1 MEKNIYRCIPDSVQ
15 FTTASAITAG
25 DVVFFGEVAGVSKL
39 DYDAGA
45 VAAVAT
51 IGVFDGA
58 MVVAADASGIVAG
71 DQLYWDASNKG
82 LTTTSTGNKFI
93 GVAVPKGTYTPVGYV
108 RYLLNAQYTQAIVPD
123 SSSSASASG
132 SASESVSESVSD
144 SSASA

>member
-1 MEKNIYRCIPDSVQ
+1 MEKNIYRAIPDSVQ
-15 FTTASAITAG
+15 FTASANIGAG
-25 DVVFFGEVAGVSKL
+25 DVVFFGEVAGVSKM
-39 DYDAGA
+39 DYASGD

-58 MVVAADASGIVAG
+58 MVTANDAAGIADG
-71 DQLYWDASNKG
+71 DQLYWDATSKG

-93 GVAVPKGTYTPVGYV
+93 GVAIPKGTQTPTGYV

-123 SSSSASASG
+123 SSSSASASA
-132 SASESVSESVSD
+132 SASESASD